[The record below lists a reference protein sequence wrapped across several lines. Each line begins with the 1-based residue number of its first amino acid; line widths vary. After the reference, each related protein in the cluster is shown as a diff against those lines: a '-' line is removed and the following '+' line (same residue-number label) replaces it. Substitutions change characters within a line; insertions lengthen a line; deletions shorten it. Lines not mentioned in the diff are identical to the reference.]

1 MVKRRPGELTAQ
13 EKTFVKHA
21 AATGNLAYAG
31 YKAGYVD
38 PDKHA
43 YRVMARPEVASAVKA
58 EQAKIIERELLPKA
72 VAVHQKILDDAL
84 SAKPQMSPKIHVDA
98 VKLAYSY
105 TLGRNADAA
114 EKAPED
120 MTAEEIAARLAE
132 LRAKQERF
140 LQAIPEAEVIDD
152 QPQDQGDIFG

>member
-1 MVKRRPGELTAQ
+1 MRPKNGGLTPQ

-21 AATGNLAYAG
+21 ASTGNLAYAG

-43 YRVMARPEVASAVKA
+43 YRVIARPEVANAVRA
-58 EQAKIIERELLPKA
+58 EQTRRLEK
-72 VAVHQKILDDAL
+72 DAL
-84 SAKPQMSPKIHVDA
+84 ALAVDFIIKTLQDDKAAPKIRLEAAKVT
-98 VKLAYSY
+98 LSY

-132 LRAKQERF
+132 LRAQQQRF
-140 LQAIPEAEVIDD
+140 LEGIPDAEIVGDTTPGDD
-152 QPQDQGDIFG
+152 VFG